1 MLSIII
7 PTLNEEDFLKNTLK
21 EIKRQDFENYE
32 IIVADAGS
40 NDNTKEIAKDF
51 NCKIVEGGSPAQGR
65 NSGAE
70 VAQGD
75 ILLFLDSDLI
85 KIYEKDL
92 KKGVAEFK
100 KKNLDGAAFPIK
112 VDGNWFDKICYIIYN
127 LWARL
132 FQLLSPYGAQA
143 ILVRKEIHDKIGG
156 FDEEIDIGEDH
167 FYMKQ
172 VAKKGKVRY
181 LHTRPFIFSSRRME
195 KEGRIILYSKY
206 LFTGA
211 HMTFL
216 GPIKNSKV
224 LKYQFDHYRSDEE

>member
-112 VDGNWFDKICYIIYN
+112 VDGNRFDKI
-127 LWARL
+127 W
-132 FQLLSPYGAQA
+132 
-143 ILVRKEIHDKIGG
+143 G
-156 FDEEIDIGEDH
+156 FEEEIDIGEDH

>member
-92 KKGVAEFK
+92 KEEF
-100 KKNLDGAAFPIK
+100 G
-112 VDGNWFDKICYIIYN
+112 WS
-127 LWARL
+127 R
-132 FQLLSPYGAQA
+132 
-143 ILVRKEIHDKIGG
+143 
-156 FDEEIDIGEDH
+156 
-167 FYMKQ
+167 
-172 VAKKGKVRY
+172 
-181 LHTRPFIFSSRRME
+181 FS
-195 KEGRIILYSKY
+195 
-206 LFTGA
+206 
-211 HMTFL
+211 
-216 GPIKNSKV
+216 
-224 LKYQFDHYRSDEE
+224 D